1 MIHYIIPPLIGALI
15 GYCTNYIAV
24 KMLFRP
30 RREIRVL
37 GHSLPFTPGAIPK
50 NKPRL
55 AKAVGKVVE
64 ETFFT
69 EENIEGQFLSEESEN
84 MVEEALVRAMDQPV
98 AELGS
103 SILGSENRYQHVT
116 ERLTEI
122 ASEQLLR
129 DIRSSEIIGE
139 ISGGCIDKL
148 ADQLRNSMLGMFIT
162 DGFVDT
168 AKEMVQAEILREI
181 DENGE
186 EMLGRVI
193 QDKVNQWGQDSLSE
207 ITFEAGYSDARV
219 RSLIRRMYRGLV
231 KSLVPVLI
239 QRMDVS
245 GMIEKQINA
254 MSSEELET
262 LVLSVMKNELNWIVN
277 LGALIG
283 LILGMVNLL
292 F

>member
-1 MIHYIIPPLIGALI
+1 MVHYIIPPLIGALI

-30 RREIRVL
+30 RKEIKVF
-37 GHSLPFTPGAIPK
+37 GHTLPFTPGAIPK

-69 EENIEGQFLSEESEN
+69 EENIEGQFLSEESES
-84 MVEEALVRAMDQPV
+84 MVEEALIRAMDQPV

-122 ASEQLLR
+122 ASDQLLR
-129 DIRSSEIIGE
+129 DILSSEIIGE

-148 ADQLRNSMLGMFIT
+148 AAQLRNSMLGMFIT
-162 DGFVDT
+162 DGFVDS

-207 ITFEAGYSDARV
+207 ITFEAGYSDERV
-219 RSLIRRMYRGLV
+219 RSLVRRMYRSLV
-231 KSLVPVLI
+231 ESLVPVLI

>member
-1 MIHYIIPPLIGALI
+1 MIHYIIPPLIGAVI

-30 RREIRVL
+30 RKEIRVL
-37 GHSLPFTPGAIPK
+37 GHPLPFTPGSIPK

-55 AKAVGKVVE
+55 AKAIGKVVE

-69 EENIEGQFLSEESEN
+69 EENIKGQFLSEESEH
-84 MVEEALVRAMDQPV
+84 MVEEALIRAMDQPV

-103 SILGSENRYQHVT
+103 SMLGSEARYQHVM
-116 ERLTEI
+116 ERLTNI

-129 DIRSSEIIGE
+129 DICSSEIIGE

-148 ADQLRNSMLGMFIT
+148 VAQLRNSMLGMFIT
-162 DGFVDT
+162 DGFVDS

-186 EMLGRVI
+186 EMLDRVI
-193 QDKVNQWGQDSLSE
+193 QDTVNQWGQDSLSE

-219 RSLIRRMYRGLV
+219 RSLVRRMYRGLV
-231 KSLVPVLI
+231 ESLVPVLI

-283 LILGMVNLL
+283 LVLGMVNLL

>member
-1 MIHYIIPPLIGALI
+1 MVHYIIPPLIGALI

-30 RREIRVL
+30 RKEIKVF
-37 GHSLPFTPGAIPK
+37 GHPLPFTPGAIPK

-69 EENIEGQFLSEESEN
+69 EENIEGQFLSEESES
-84 MVEEALVRAMDQPV
+84 MVEEALIRAMDQPV

-122 ASEQLLR
+122 ASDQLLR

-148 ADQLRNSMLGMFIT
+148 AAQLRNSMLGMFIT
-162 DGFVDT
+162 DGFVDS

-207 ITFEAGYSDARV
+207 ITFEAGYSDERV
-219 RSLIRRMYRGLV
+219 RSLVRRMYRSLV
-231 KSLVPVLI
+231 ESLVPVLI

>member
-30 RREIRVL
+30 RKEIRVL
-37 GHSLPFTPGAIPK
+37 GHPLPFTPGAIPK

-69 EENIEGQFLSEESEN
+69 EENLEGQFLSEESEN
-84 MVEEALVRAMDQPV
+84 MVEEALIRAMDQSV
-98 AELGS
+98 AELGG
-103 SILGSENRYQHVT
+103 SILGSPARYQHVT
-116 ERLTEI
+116 ERLTDI

-148 ADQLRNSMLGMFIT
+148 AAQLRNSMLGMFIT
-162 DGFVDT
+162 DAFVDS

-186 EMLGRVI
+186 EMLSRVI

-207 ITFEAGYSDARV
+207 ITFEAGYSDERV
-219 RSLIRRMYRGLV
+219 RSLVRRMYRGLV

-245 GMIEKQINA
+245 GMIEKQMNA

-283 LILGMVNLL
+283 LVLGMVNLL

>member
-1 MIHYIIPPLIGALI
+1 MVHYIIPPLIGALI

-30 RREIRVL
+30 RKEIKAF
-37 GHSLPFTPGAIPK
+37 GHPLPFTPGAIPK

-64 ETFFT
+64 ETFCT
-69 EENIEGQFLSEESEN
+69 EENIEGQFLSEESES
-84 MVEEALVRAMDQPV
+84 MVEEALIRAMDQPV

-103 SILGSENRYQHVT
+103 SILGSENRYRHVT

-122 ASEQLLR
+122 ASDQLLR

-148 ADQLRNSMLGMFIT
+148 AAQLRNSMLGMFIT
-162 DGFVDT
+162 DGFVDS

-186 EMLGRVI
+186 EMLNRVI

-207 ITFEAGYSDARV
+207 ITFEAGYSDERV
-219 RSLIRRMYRGLV
+219 RSLVRRMYRGLV